1 MCMYEL
7 CSICC
12 KCFKKYCCCKEE
24 YEIGGDLLDLERPI
38 VIML

>member
-7 CSICC
+7 CSIFC

-24 YEIGGDLLDLERPI
+24 YEKDEDLLEYKRPI
-38 VIML
+38 TML